1 MKLYHKLLLLARK
14 IRLRF
19 IPDTSSD
26 RITQDANQTDEASE
40 LIYEAILSEKPIM
53 IARYG
58 STELATIVNYIGV
71 QEHDT
76 NPIKYVFSNNLQW
89 WWSESLIKQMQQWS
103 GFFPP
108 TSEKVAEFC
117 KSAIEDSSL
126 VDILGCW
133 AWGEK
138 RMLPYLAEAKFVHLR
153 SLEPFWGKAP
163 WTRALKNKRV
173 LVIHPFAETILE
185 QYGKRELLFRNKEIL
200 PEFKS
205 LEVIKA
211 VQSLGQ
217 GDSRFNDWFEALQWM
232 ENEIDQRDYDVCL
245 IGCGAYGFP
254 LAAHI
259 KRQGKQ
265 AIHLG
270 GALQLLF
277 GIIGKRWED
286 PMYGVKEWNIP
297 QGAYTELI
305 NDYWVRPNETEKP
318 RSANSVEGGCYW

>member
-1 MKLYHKLLLLARK
+1 MKFYHKLLLVARK

-19 IPDTSSD
+19 IPDNSSD

-71 QEHDT
+71 QEYDT
-76 NPIKYVFSNNLQW
+76 NPFKYVFSSSLQW
-89 WWSESLIKQMQQWS
+89 WWSESLIRQMQQWS
-103 GFFPP
+103 GFYPP
-108 TSEKVAEFC
+108 TQEKVAQFC
-117 KSAIEDSSL
+117 NSAIEDSSL

-138 RMLPYLAEAKFVHLR
+138 RMLPYLSQAKFVHLR
-153 SLEPFWGKAP
+153 SLEPFWSKTP
-163 WTRALKNKRV
+163 WTRALKDKRV
-173 LVIHPFAETILE
+173 LVIHPFAETILS
-185 QYGKRELLFRNKEIL
+185 QYDRRNLLFTNKDIL

-205 LEVIKA
+205 LDVVKA
-211 VQSLGQ
+211 VQSLGK

-232 ENEIDQRDYDVCL
+232 KDEIDRRNYDVCL

-254 LAAHI
+254 LAAHV

-297 QGAYTELI
+297 QGAYAELI